1 MSDTRAKKILHVVG
15 ARPNFMKVAP
25 VMKALS
31 EHPDRL
37 RQVLVHTGQHYDYQM
52 SALFFEELE
61 IPEPDYNLGIGSD
74 SHGAQTGRML
84 IETET
89 ILLKERPG
97 WVFVY
102 GDTNSALAGALA
114 AAKLH
119 MPVAHVEA
127 GLRSF
132 DRTMPEEVNRIVTD
146 QVASLLF
153 TPSRDGDQNLLHEGI
168 SKEKIEFVGNVMI
181 DTLAQ
186 ALTREERLSY
196 TAAPGTEGLLEQL
209 NGRQYVLTTLH
220 RPSNVDDPRA
230 LSDIVSALGAVSAKV
245 PVIFPVHPRTQK
257 RMQEMSLREWP
268 SEIRLLEPLG
278 YFDFL
283 ALMRKAS
290 VVVTDS
296 GGIQEETTYLGIPC
310 LTVRPNTERPVTITH
325 GTNALVSSQPE
336 VLLSAIEAAL
346 RRGHAHSPA
355 VPPELWDG
363 RASQR
368 IVDVLLRRN

>member
-1 MSDTRAKKILHVVG
+1 
-15 ARPNFMKVAP
+15 
-25 VMKALS
+25 MKALS

-186 ALTREERLSY
+186 ALTREERLSH
-196 TAAPGTEGLLEQL
+196 TTAPGTEGLLEQL

-268 SEIRLLEPLG
+268 SELRLLEPLG

>member
-1 MSDTRAKKILHVVG
+1 
-15 ARPNFMKVAP
+15 
-25 VMKALS
+25 MKAVAK
-31 EHPDRL
+31 HPDRL
-37 RQVLVHTGQHYDYQM
+37 QQVLVHTGQHYDYQM

-61 IPEPDYNLGIGSD
+61 IPEPDHNLGIGSD

-84 IETET
+84 IETENV
-89 ILLKERPG
+89 LLAERPD
-97 WVFVY
+97 WVLVY

-132 DRTMPEEVNRIVTD
+132 DRSMPEEVNRIVTD
-146 QVASLLF
+146 QVSSLLF
-153 TPSRDGDQNLLHEGI
+153 TPSKDGDQNLLREGI
-168 SKEKIEFVGNVMI
+168 SEGKIDFVGNVMM

-196 TAAPGTEGLLEQL
+196 MIAPGTEGLMEELK
-209 NGRQYVLTTLH
+209 GREYVLTTLH

-230 LSDIVSALGAVSAKV
+230 LGDIVSVLGNISTRV

-257 RMQEMSLREWP
+257 HMQELSPREWP
-268 SEIRLLEPLG
+268 AGFRLLEPLG

-283 ALMRKAS
+283 ALMRKAA

-325 GTNALVSSQPE
+325 GTNALVSSQPK

-346 RRGHAHSPA
+346 RRQRSNTPA
-355 VPPELWDG
+355 VRPERWDG
-363 RASQR
+363 KASQR
-368 IVDVLLRRN
+368 IVDALLRVD